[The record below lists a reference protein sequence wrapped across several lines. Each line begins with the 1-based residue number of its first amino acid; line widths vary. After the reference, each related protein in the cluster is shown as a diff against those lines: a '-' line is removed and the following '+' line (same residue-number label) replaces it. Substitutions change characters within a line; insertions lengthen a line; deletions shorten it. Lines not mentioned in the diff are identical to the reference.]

1 MTVKGKFYLEYF
13 PRKPESF
20 IQGGKTMNHQSG
32 LPVITISRQYGAGG
46 RTVARGLSARF
57 DIPWYDRDFVAETA
71 AKSGYSEDDIR
82 KEGERLSAGGRFL
95 NSVLNTSAA
104 YSSSH
109 DGIFLAQKQVIMDL
123 SASPCII
130 VGRCADFILREAKVP
145 CFSLFL
151 YADLPFR
158 LKRAQQLKENGD
170 MDLKKYVEKIDRQRD
185 TYYRNYTHHSMGDF
199 ALYDLC
205 LNSGRIPMDEN
216 IDLIA
221 QMIEA
226 LSR

>member
-1 MTVKGKFYLEYF
+1 
-13 PRKPESF
+13 
-20 IQGGKTMNHQSG
+20 MNRQSN

-46 RTVARGLSARF
+46 RTIARGLSARF
-57 DIPWYDRDFVAETA
+57 DIPWYDKDFVAETA
-71 AKSGYSEDDIR
+71 AKSGYSEEDIR
-82 KEGERLSAGGRFL
+82 QEGEQLSAGGRFL

-123 SASPCII
+123 SAAPCII
-130 VGRCADFILREAKVP
+130 VGRCADYILREADVR

-158 LKRAQQLKENGD
+158 LERAGQLHENGD
-170 MDLKKYVEKIDRQRD
+170 MDLKKYVAKVDSQRD
-185 TYYRNYTHHSMGDF
+185 TYYRNYTHHFLGDVS
-199 ALYDLC
+199 LYDLC
-205 LNSGRIPMDEN
+205 LNSARMSMDDN
-216 IDLIA
+216 IELIA

-226 LSR
+226 ISR